1 MERDYTQFGTGSA
14 STAIAQGIDAGLRR
28 FMIGVYNYM
37 VGALALTGIIA
48 YYVGNNQAMVENMA
62 ASGFMWVI
70 LLAPIGLVL
79 FLSFRLHAISL
90 STAQFVFWLFAGL
103 IGLSLAPIFQV
114 FTQESIA
121 RTFFITAGTFG
132 GMSLVGYTTKR
143 DLTSMG
149 SFLIMGVWG
158 ILLASIVNIFLGS
171 SMLGFAIS
179 VLGVLIFTGLTAYDT
194 QKIKESY
201 LADDSADFAGKKAVI
216 GALNLYMDFINIFI
230 HLLRLIGERR

>member
-1 MERDYTQFGTGSA
+1 MERDYTQFGSGSA
-14 STAIAQGIDAGLRR
+14 SNAIAQGIDAGLRG
-28 FMIGVYNYM
+28 FMIRVYNYM
-37 VGALALTGIIA
+37 MGALALTGIIA
-48 YYVGNNQAMVENMA
+48 YYVGNNQLMVENMA

-90 STAQFVFWLFAGL
+90 ATAQFVFWLFAGL

-132 GMSLVGYTTKR
+132 GMSLLGYTTKR

-158 ILLASIVNIFLGS
+158 LILASLVNIFVGS
-171 SMLGFAIS
+171 TALGFAIS

-201 LADDSADFAGKKAVI
+201 FADDSADFSGKKAII

-230 HLLRLIGERR
+230 QLLRLMGDRR